1 MIYTPPLSWRPGLTP
16 KKGQK
21 NNRQGTQAEETQVI
35 VNCHVGLS
43 FIS

>member
-1 MIYTPPLSWRPGLTP
+1 MIYTPLSVGVLVSPR

-35 VNCHVGLS
+35 VNCHVGPS